1 MMRILFM
8 GTPDFA
14 AGALKSIIDNGHE
27 VVLVVTQT
35 DKPKGRGKEVQFTP
49 VKKVAIEHG
58 IEVFQPVKA
67 KDAEAVAK
75 FKECN
80 ADVFVVAAYGQI
92 LTQEILDIPKY
103 GCINIHASLL
113 PKYRGAAPIQWSIID
128 GEKVTG
134 VTTMMMDAGIDTG
147 DMLDKCE
154 VIIDD
159 NETGGSLH
167 DKLMEA
173 GAKLILETLRKVEE
187 GTLTRTKQDDSMS
200 CYAKMLDKKLGDI
213 DFSKSAEEIER
224 LIRGLNPWPS
234 AYTRVNGKN
243 LKIISAS
250 VLDKEY
256 EGEQGQIVEIG
267 KNQMVVK
274 TGKGALGIEKLQI
287 EGKKAMDT
295 GDFLR
300 GNSIEEGTM
309 LGV

>member
-1 MMRILFM
+1 MKIVFM

-14 AGALKSIIDNGHE
+14 AGALKSLIDNGHE
-27 VVLVVTQT
+27 IVLVVTQT

-49 VKKVAIEHG
+49 VKKVALEHN

-67 KDAEAVAK
+67 KAPESVEK
-75 FKECN
+75 LRECN

-92 LTQEILDIPKY
+92 LTQEILDMPKY
-103 GCINIHASLL
+103 GCVNIHASLL

-154 VIIDD
+154 VIIED

-173 GAKLILETLRKVEE
+173 GAKLIIETLEKIEA
-187 GTLTRTKQDDSMS
+187 GTCVRTKQDDDQS

-234 AYTRVNGKN
+234 AYTRINGKN
-243 LKIISAS
+243 LKIWEAE
-250 VLDKEY
+250 VLDKDY
-256 EGEQGQIVEIG
+256 EGENGQIVSVG
-267 KNQMVVK
+267 KNQMIVK
-274 TGKGALGIEKLQI
+274 TGKGALDIKNLQI
-287 EGKKAMDT
+287 EGKKAMDIS
-295 GDFLR
+295 DFLR
-300 GNSIEEGTM
+300 GNVVEEGIV
-309 LGV
+309 LGS

>member
-1 MMRILFM
+1 MKIVFM

-14 AGALKSIIDNGHE
+14 AGALKSIIDAGHE

-49 VKKVAIEHG
+49 VKKVALEYG
-58 IEVFQPVKA
+58 IEVFQPVKI
-67 KDAEAVAK
+67 KLPESVEKLRSYD
-75 FKECN
+75 

-92 LTQEILDIPKY
+92 LSKEILDMPKN

-134 VTTMMMDAGIDTG
+134 VTTMMMDVGLDTG
-147 DMLDKCE
+147 DMLDKCQ
-154 VIIDD
+154 VIIED

-167 DKLMEA
+167 DKLMVA
-173 GAKLILETLRKVEE
+173 GGELILETLKKLEE
-187 GTLTRTKQDDSMS
+187 GTITRTKQNDADS

-213 DFSKSAEEIER
+213 DFTKSAEEIER

-234 AYTRVNGKN
+234 AYTRINGKN
-243 LKIISAS
+243 LKIWEAK

-256 EGEQGQIVEIG
+256 EGECGQIVSVE
-267 KNQMVVK
+267 KNQMIVK
-274 TGKGALGIEKLQI
+274 TGKGALDIKNLQI
-287 EGKKAMDT
+287 EGKKAMDI

-300 GNSIEEGTM
+300 GNVVEEGTV
-309 LGV
+309 LGN

>member
-1 MMRILFM
+1 MKIVFM

-14 AGALKSIIDNGHE
+14 AGALKSLIDNGHE

-49 VKKVAIEHG
+49 VKKVALEYG
-58 IEVFQPVKA
+58 IEVFQPVKV
-67 KDAEAVAK
+67 KLEEAVEK
-75 FKECN
+75 LRSYN

-92 LTQEILDIPKY
+92 LSKEILDMPKY

-134 VTTMMMDAGIDTG
+134 VTTMMMDVGLDTG

-154 VIIDD
+154 VVIED

-173 GAKLILETLRKVEE
+173 GAKLIIETLEKIEA
-187 GTLTRTKQDDSMS
+187 GTCVRTKQDDSMS

-234 AYTRVNGKN
+234 AYTRINGKN
-243 LKIISAS
+243 LKIWEAE
-250 VLDKEY
+250 VLDKDY
-256 EGEQGQIVEIG
+256 EGENGQIVSVG
-267 KNQMVVK
+267 KNHMIVK
-274 TGKGALGIEKLQI
+274 TGKGALDIKNLQI
-287 EGKKAMDT
+287 EGKKAMDIS
-295 GDFLR
+295 DFLR
-300 GNSIEEGTM
+300 GNAIEEGTV
-309 LGV
+309 LGS